1 VVWIKNCRCLTLQTL
16 FARPMTRLPLSVR
29 MDSTGRDADLHL
41 CGGQS
46 AAFRAASG
54 DRMISFLPFFFGRL
68 YGPSESRRPNQN
80 RRTCRSRCRSLPR
93 LKLPRFR
100 KHRACQEND
109 LTDRRSPGRRAHL
122 PSPGIAVARKRL
134 RLRLPVM
141 WELAC
146 TLGVAMES
154 IFTCCSGHRYAKF
167 YFSSATL

>member
-1 VVWIKNCRCLTLQTL
+1 
-16 FARPMTRLPLSVR
+16 MTRLPLSVR

-54 DRMISFLPFFFGRL
+54 DRMISFLPFFSADCSEETRRFVARCTDRARAGGQTKTDGRD
-68 YGPSESRRPNQN
+68 
-80 RRTCRSRCRSLPR
+80 RSRCRSLPR

-154 IFTCCSGHRYAKF
+154 IFTCCSGHRYAKI

>member
-1 VVWIKNCRCLTLQTL
+1 
-16 FARPMTRLPLSVR
+16 MTRLPLSVR

-54 DRMISFLPFFFGRL
+54 DRMISFLPFFSADCTDRARAAGQTKTDGRD
-68 YGPSESRRPNQN
+68 
-80 RRTCRSRCRSLPR
+80 RSRCRSLPR

-134 RLRLPVM
+134 RLRLSVM

-154 IFTCCSGHRYAKF
+154 IFTCCSGHLYAKF